1 MTREELEA
9 MGIYGVESE
18 SELKPKDDQVKQ
30 KIINFAKNHIDGGNL
45 TASIFG
51 AICTHQPPSGDA
63 LTVAKNDLLELKNKL
78 IKKSATIF
86 NQDGTANIEIATT
99 FKGKGDA
106 EKYNA
111 LYEKINAPDVLPLG
125 AIELAKRIAA
135 NIITPFD
142 DNRVLQKNVST
153 PAMRWGHENEVIAL
167 KELAEIVAK
176 DGFVLTEQSF
186 YRLSGVKNTGATPDF
201 DLKIKP
207 SIAEVPLK
215 CQPPIVV
222 GDIKSPL
229 NNEVHVASILRGNNT
244 EQFKKDE
251 SGYYWQFQGQMLCS
265 GAREH
270 WKISFN
276 PSFPAEHPFRLHK
289 SVMQYNEADGAFL
302 LNRIKMFWARVEAI
316 IAEVKEKERI

>member
-1 MTREELEA
+1 MFDLPDFKNAVIGEA
-9 MGIYGVESE
+9 VKIED
-18 SELKPKDDQVKQ
+18 PQDQAK
-30 KIINFAKNHIDGGNL
+30 KAIIAFAKNHIDGGKL

-51 AICTHQPPSGDA
+51 TICTYQPPSEAELLPLRKELHKLRVELECKSESIFSGGKLPDIDIA
-63 LTVAKNDLLELKNKL
+63 AIYKAKLK
-78 IKKSATIF
+78 
-86 NQDGTANIEIATT
+86 
-99 FKGKGDA
+99 A
-106 EKYNA
+106 ESFVK

-125 AIELAKRIAA
+125 AIELAKKIAA

-153 PAMRWGHENEVIAL
+153 PAMRWGHENEIIAL
-167 KELAEIVAK
+167 KELAEMVAK
-176 DGFVLTEQSF
+176 DGLFLTEQPF
-186 YRLSGVKNTGATPDF
+186 YLLDCFDNTGATPDF
-201 DLKIKP
+201 DLRKQSGDFP
-207 SIAEVPLK
+207 LIA
-215 CQPPIVV
+215 

-229 NNEVHVASILRGNNT
+229 NNEVHIVNILRGDNT

-251 SGYYWQFQGQMLCS
+251 AGYYWQFQGQMLCS

-276 PSFPAEHPFRLHK
+276 PSFPIGHKFRLHK

-302 LNRIKMFWARVEAI
+302 LNRIRMFWACVESI